1 MSLTK
6 VSYSM
11 IAGEYA
17 NALDYGAVG
26 DGSADD
32 TAALQAAING
42 AIADKKPLYIPAG
55 TYKTTATLTI
65 LNPYGQG
72 FDLYGAGN
80 GTTVIKA
87 FHTGNAV
94 LSMIGAINCS
104 ISYITLQGDTTTFP
118 KCGLILGRSSAAS
131 AGWHTFNK
139 ILVTGAFSLAGV
151 YNIASEGNGWY
162 DLFVILASQ
171 ATAKYG
177 VVMAGQDFES
187 VGGLT
192 ASTMIDQQFYNASV
206 YMNGTGTVAA
216 VYISGAIGTGNIGF
230 YGGYFVVNKAG
241 SSYVHINNGSQDG
254 LSSSG
259 PFIFDNISG
268 ETIGVVDVIGFN
280 FTAATGGIFCRQVSV
295 RNCVMLVGFTG
306 RFVKQDALIGLANS
320 YIQGWG
326 VIQTNNYA
334 NPAPV
339 DVNANNK
346 LTIIDYG
353 LGYYEDDTYTP
364 TIAATSG
371 TITTYTASGRYVR
384 NGNAVILTLVIDIV
398 TLGTASGSLTFNL
411 PFPVVTGE
419 RYIGSAQ
426 NVGNGNSGHIRVSD
440 PERLITL
447 SSLTTGVIVAT
458 LSYNTYGY

>member
-1 MSLTK
+1 MALTK

-17 NALDYGAVG
+17 NAVDYGAVG
-26 DGSADD
+26 DGTTDD

-42 AIADKKPLYIPAG
+42 AIAAKKPLYIPAG

-72 FDLYGAGN
+72 FDLYGAGD
-80 GTTVIKA
+80 GTTIIKA
-87 FHTGNAV
+87 AHTGNAV
-94 LSMIGAINCS
+94 VSMIGAVNCS
-104 ISYITLQGDTTTFP
+104 LNHLTLQGDTTTFP

-139 ILVTGAFSLAGV
+139 ILIAGAFSLAGV

-162 DLFVILASQ
+162 DLFVIMA
-171 ATAKYG
+171 AETTAKYG
-177 VVMAGQDFES
+177 VVMSGSDFES

-192 ASTMIDQQFYNASV
+192 ASTCLDNFFYNASV

-216 VYISGAIGTGNIGF
+216 VYINGAIGTGNIGF
-230 YGGYFVVNKAG
+230 YGGYFVVNKVG
-241 SSYVHINNGSQDG
+241 SSYVQIMTGLQDG
-254 LSSSG
+254 QSTSG

-268 ETIGVVDVIGFN
+268 ETIGVISVTGFK
-280 FTAATGGIFCRQVSV
+280 FTAATGGVFCRQVSI
-295 RNCVMLVGFTG
+295 RNCVMLVGTSG
-306 RFVKQDALIGLANS
+306 RFLTEDSLIGLKNS
-320 YIQGWG
+320 NIQGWG
-326 VIQTNNYA
+326 IIDTNDFSA
-334 NPAPV
+334 PAPV
-339 DVNANNK
+339 TLNANNK

-371 TITTYTASGRYVR
+371 TLATYTSSARYVR
-384 NGNAVILTLVIDIV
+384 NGNAVTLSIVVNIV

-411 PFPVVTGE
+411 PFPVATGE
-419 RYIGSAQ
+419 RYIGSAE
-426 NVGNGNSGHIRVSD
+426 NVNNGNAGYIRVSNT
-440 PERLITL
+440 EFLILPGT
-447 SSLTTGVIVAT
+447 LTTGTIVAT